1 MSRFFD
7 HKLCDIEAYVPGE
20 QPKNIGELIKLN
32 TNESPFPPSPAVIR
46 AVDSAAVRDLPLYPD
61 PTCAALANTLS
72 AQLGVKP
79 SQVTF
84 GNGSD
89 ELLAFCFHALCEHGA
104 AFADITYGFYKVFAK
119 MFSVAAELVPLR
131 EDYTLAVEDYARCD
145 GTVFIANPNAPTGIA
160 LKRKD
165 IEALLGQNR
174 NRLVVVDEAYV
185 DFGADSAV
193 PLLSKYDN
201 LLVIGTFSKSRQL
214 AGARLGYAVG
224 SEELIA
230 DLNTL
235 RFSFNP
241 YNINRLTLLAG
252 EAAVRDVQYFDY
264 CRKLIMENRQYVS
277 EKLRGL
283 GFQVLPSMTNFVFA
297 GSGRFASGKEYY
309 EALRSRNIL
318 VRYFDQ
324 DRLRD
329 FVRITI
335 GTTDQMDALI
345 SATKD
350 ILGEEDYDCDY

>member
-1 MSRFFD
+1 V
-7 HKLCDIEAYVPGE
+7 EAYVPGE
-20 QPKNIGELIKLN
+20 QPKNVGELIKLN

-46 AVDSAAVRDLPLYPD
+46 AVDSAAVRDLRLYPD
-61 PTCAALANTLS
+61 PTCASLANALS
-72 AQLGVKP
+72 QQFGVEP

-89 ELLAFCFHALCEHGA
+89 ELLAFCFHALCGNGA

-119 MFSVAAELVPLR
+119 MFSVAAEIVPLR
-131 EDYTLAVEDYARCD
+131 EDYTLAVEDYARCA

-160 LKRKD
+160 LKRGQ
-165 IEALLGQNR
+165 IEELLQNKE
-174 NRLVVVDEAYV
+174 RLVIVDEAYV

-252 EAAVRDVQYFDY
+252 EAAVQDAPYFDY
-264 CRKLIMENRQYVS
+264 CRKLIIENRQYVS

-283 GFQVLPSMTNFVFA
+283 GFRVLPSMTNFVFA
-297 GSGRFASGKEYY
+297 GPQEGLSGKEYY

-324 DRLRD
+324 DRLRE

-350 ILGEEDYDCDY
+350 ILGVEDYDCDY